1 MRLIRC
7 RLESV
12 RRHRAL
18 ELSFAPGL
26 TLVGGSNESGKSS
39 LVEAM
44 HRALFVKATAT
55 GAATRDLRSLTHAG
69 HPLVEL
75 DFEAKGHRW
84 SLQKCFRGASGTSR
98 LSRSGQEA
106 SLGADAEDQLATL
119 LGVDETIGSRQANRI
134 LPTRWSHLWVMQGL
148 AGRNLLD
155 LNAEY
160 YDLKGLIAAL
170 ETQAEES
177 LQSPLDQHVY
187 EQLESLVAASL
198 TSRGVKQNSELWK
211 RRQELKQ
218 ATEQRNEAQERLTA
232 YERACR
238 DLDGNEQALDDLE
251 RQVPEL
257 QRLRD
262 QHTALKDLQQRLAPL
277 RLQQQQWQQE
287 LNGLTG
293 LNNAIK
299 TAETAM
305 VQARRD
311 LESQLQASENRIQD
325 LKTQKTL
332 LDQQDRQRQRLEE
345 RGQFLRRL
353 QDQQRL
359 RASID
364 QMQRRREQ
372 QLQLEQ
378 QQAELRRGLQEMPG
392 GDAKALADLQA
403 QRRQLREL
411 EIRLQGMAS
420 RIQLI
425 TADLGVRVDGE
436 TIATGEVLQRAGA
449 FRVVVGDGVEIAVSP
464 GEGTGCSE
472 LIGEQERART
482 QLQAALTL
490 WGVDSVDAAEA
501 QFRSREQ
508 QQQALSLVDARL
520 RQLVE
525 QASTSE
531 GSESLEKLKAQLDS
545 LQQQDA
551 ALPPEDMPGETDDLD
566 QALEEC
572 RQQYRAVQEQL
583 RSLKQRLDQSDQSHQ
598 RKERQL
604 QEHRLQLERMVVE
617 HRQKMDQKQ
626 AIEERQGSPNE
637 IRTRLEAVTQQCE
650 QLQRRLHQ
658 LCEDSGLALGLDA
671 SQALAALDEREQR
684 LNRQL
689 ADLNRE
695 RGALL
700 ERCEQLGNREL
711 HAELE
716 EAIQRQE
723 VAAQAEQQET
733 QLVDARVMLL
743 KRFQS
748 ARSDLS
754 QRYSAPLSTSI
765 DGFLAP
771 LLQESGDR
779 SELRFDAKQGFS
791 DLRLQR
797 SGQSMDFAQLS
808 GGLKEQLNAAV
819 RMAMAHTLAEAH
831 DGCLPL
837 LFDDAF
843 TNTDP
848 VRLDLVKSMLRQAVD
863 LGLQVVVLS
872 CDPDPYVEIADHVVA
887 LSS

>member
-75 DFEAKGHRW
+75 DFESKGHCW
-84 SLQKCFRGASGTSR
+84 SLQKCFRGAGGTSR
-98 LSRSGQEA
+98 LSRTGQA
-106 SLGADAEDQLATL
+106 ALLGADAEDHLATL

-148 AGRNLLD
+148 AGRNLLALD
-155 LNAEY
+155 AEY
-160 YDLKGLIAAL
+160 YDLNGLIAAL

-198 TSRGVKQNSELWK
+198 TSRGVKQNSDLWK

-218 ATEQRNEAQERLTA
+218 AIEARNEAQERLTA
-232 YERACR
+232 YEHACR
-238 DLDGNEQALDDLE
+238 DLDGNEQALSDLE
-251 RQVPEL
+251 RQAPEL

-277 RLQQQQWQQE
+277 RLQQQQWAQE
-287 LNGLTG
+287 LSGLTG
-293 LNNAIK
+293 LTKAIK
-299 TAETAM
+299 TAEIAM
-305 VQARRD
+305 VEARRE
-311 LESQLQASENRIQD
+311 LESQVQSSQDRIQD
-325 LKTQKTL
+325 LKSQQTK
-332 LDQQDRQRQRLEE
+332 LDQQDCQRQRLEE
-345 RGQFLRRL
+345 RGQSLRRR

-359 RASID
+359 RASIN
-364 QMQRRREQ
+364 QIQRRREQ
-372 QLQLEQ
+372 QLKLEKQ
-378 QQAELRRGLQEMPG
+378 QVELRRALQRMPG
-392 GDAKALADLQA
+392 GDAKALSDLQA
-403 QRRQLREL
+403 QHRQLREL
-411 EIRLQGMAS
+411 EIRLQSMAS
-420 RIQLI
+420 RIEVI
-425 TADLGVRVDGE
+425 SSDLVVTVDGE
-436 TIATGEVLQRAGA
+436 SIVTGEVLQRAGA
-449 FRVVVGDGVEIAVSP
+449 FRIAVGDGVEIAVSP

-472 LIGEQERART
+472 LIAEQERART

-490 WGVDSVDAAEA
+490 WGVDSVEAAEA
-501 QFRSREQ
+501 QFRSREH
-508 QQQALSLVDARL
+508 QQQALSLTDARL

-525 QASTSE
+525 QDGSAE
-531 GSESLEKLKAQLDS
+531 GSEALEKLQAQLDA

-551 ALPPEDMPGETDDLD
+551 ELEPEDMAGEIVDLD
-566 QALEEC
+566 QALAEC
-572 RQQYRAVQEQL
+572 RQQYRAVQELL
-583 RSLKQRLDQSDQSHQ
+583 RSLKQRLDQSDQAHQ
-598 RKERQL
+598 RNERQL
-604 QEHRLQLERMVVE
+604 QEHRLQLERLRVE

-626 AIEERQGSPNE
+626 AIEERLGSPDQ
-637 IRTRLEAVTQQCE
+637 IRTRLEAVTQECD
-650 QLQRRLHQ
+650 QLQQRLHQ
-658 LCEDSGLALGLDA
+658 VCEASGLAEGLDA
-671 SQALAALDEREQR
+671 SQALIALDEQEQR

-700 ERCEQLGNREL
+700 ERCERLGNREL

-723 VAAQAEQQET
+723 VAVQAEKQET

-779 SELRFDAKQGFS
+779 SELRFDAKEGFS

-819 RMAMAHTLAEAH
+819 RMAMAHTLSEAH

-848 VRLDLVKSMLRQAVD
+848 VRLKVVKSMLRQAVD

-872 CDPDPYVEIADHVVA
+872 CDPDPYVEIADHVVS
-887 LSS
+887 L

>member
-75 DFEAKGHRW
+75 DFESKGHCW
-84 SLQKCFRGASGTSR
+84 SLQKCFRGAGGTSR
-98 LSRSGQEA
+98 LSRTGQA
-106 SLGADAEDQLATL
+106 ALLGADAEDHLATL

-148 AGRNLLD
+148 AGRNLLALD
-155 LNAEY
+155 AEY
-160 YDLKGLIAAL
+160 YDLNGLIAAL

-198 TSRGVKQNSELWK
+198 TSRGVKQNSDLWK

-218 ATEQRNEAQERLTA
+218 AIEARNEAQERLTA
-232 YERACR
+232 YEHACR
-238 DLDGNEQALDDLE
+238 DLDGNEQALSDLE
-251 RQVPEL
+251 RQAPEL

-277 RLQQQQWQQE
+277 RLQQQQWAQE
-287 LNGLTG
+287 LSGLTG
-293 LNNAIK
+293 LTKAIK
-299 TAETAM
+299 TAEIAM
-305 VQARRD
+305 VEARRE
-311 LESQLQASENRIQD
+311 LESQVQSSQDRIQD
-325 LKTQKTL
+325 LKSQQTK
-332 LDQQDRQRQRLEE
+332 LDQQDCQRQRLEE
-345 RGQFLRRL
+345 RGQSLRRR

-359 RASID
+359 RASIN
-364 QMQRRREQ
+364 QIQRRREQ
-372 QLQLEQ
+372 QLKLEKQ
-378 QQAELRRGLQEMPG
+378 QVELRRALQRMPG
-392 GDAKALADLQA
+392 GDAKALSDLQA
-403 QRRQLREL
+403 QHRQLREL
-411 EIRLQGMAS
+411 EIRLQSMAS
-420 RIQLI
+420 RIEVI
-425 TADLGVRVDGE
+425 SSDLVVTVDGE
-436 TIATGEVLQRAGA
+436 SIVTGEVLQRAGA
-449 FRVVVGDGVEIAVSP
+449 FRIAVGDGVEIAVSP

-472 LIGEQERART
+472 LIAEQERART

-490 WGVDSVDAAEA
+490 WGVDSVEAAEA
-501 QFRSREQ
+501 QFRSREH
-508 QQQALSLVDARL
+508 QQQALSLTDARL

-525 QASTSE
+525 QDGSAE
-531 GSESLEKLKAQLDS
+531 GSEALEKLQAQLDA

-551 ALPPEDMPGETDDLD
+551 ELEPEDMAGEIVDLD
-566 QALEEC
+566 QALADC
-572 RQQYRAVQEQL
+572 RQQYRAVQELL
-583 RSLKQRLDQSDQSHQ
+583 RSLKQRLDQSDQAHQ
-598 RKERQL
+598 RNERQL
-604 QEHRLQLERMVVE
+604 QEHRLQLERLRVE

-626 AIEERQGSPNE
+626 AIEERLGSPDQ
-637 IRTRLEAVTQQCE
+637 IRTRLEAVTQECD
-650 QLQRRLHQ
+650 QLQQRLHQ
-658 LCEDSGLALGLDA
+658 VCEASGLAEGLDA
-671 SQALAALDEREQR
+671 SQALIALDEQEQR

-700 ERCEQLGNREL
+700 ERCERLGNREL

-723 VAAQAEQQET
+723 VAVQAEKQET

-779 SELRFDAKQGFS
+779 SELRFDAKEGFS

-819 RMAMAHTLAEAH
+819 RMAMAHTLSEAH

-848 VRLDLVKSMLRQAVD
+848 VRLKVVKSMLRQAVD

-872 CDPDPYVEIADHVVA
+872 CDPDPYVEIADHVVS
-887 LSS
+887 L

>member
-75 DFEAKGHRW
+75 DFESKGHCW
-84 SLQKCFRGASGTSR
+84 SLQKCFRGAGGTSR
-98 LSRSGQEA
+98 LSRTGQA
-106 SLGADAEDQLATL
+106 ALLGADAEDHLATL

-148 AGRNLLD
+148 AGRNLLALD
-155 LNAEY
+155 AEY
-160 YDLKGLIAAL
+160 YDLNGLIAAL

-198 TSRGVKQNSELWK
+198 TSRGVKQNSDLWK

-218 ATEQRNEAQERLTA
+218 AIEARNEAQERLTA
-232 YERACR
+232 YEHACR
-238 DLDGNEQALDDLE
+238 DLDGNEQALSDLE
-251 RQVPEL
+251 RQAPEL

-277 RLQQQQWQQE
+277 RLQQQQWAQE
-287 LNGLTG
+287 LSGLTG
-293 LNNAIK
+293 LTKAIK
-299 TAETAM
+299 TAEIAM
-305 VQARRD
+305 VEARRE
-311 LESQLQASENRIQD
+311 LESQVQSSQDRIQD
-325 LKTQKTL
+325 LKSQQTK
-332 LDQQDRQRQRLEE
+332 LDQQDCQRQRLEE
-345 RGQFLRRL
+345 RGQSLRRR

-359 RASID
+359 RASIN
-364 QMQRRREQ
+364 QIQRRREQ
-372 QLQLEQ
+372 QLKLEKQ
-378 QQAELRRGLQEMPG
+378 QVELRRALQRMPG
-392 GDAKALADLQA
+392 GDAKALSDLQA
-403 QRRQLREL
+403 QHRQLREL
-411 EIRLQGMAS
+411 EIRLQSMAS
-420 RIQLI
+420 RIEVI
-425 TADLGVRVDGE
+425 SSDLVVTVDGE
-436 TIATGEVLQRAGA
+436 SIVTGEVLQRAGA
-449 FRVVVGDGVEIAVSP
+449 FRIAVGDGVEIAVSP

-472 LIGEQERART
+472 LIAEQERART

-490 WGVDSVDAAEA
+490 WGVDSVEAAEA
-501 QFRSREQ
+501 QFRSREH
-508 QQQALSLVDARL
+508 QQQALSLTDARL

-525 QASTSE
+525 QDGSAE
-531 GSESLEKLKAQLDS
+531 GSEALEKLQAQLDA

-551 ALPPEDMPGETDDLD
+551 ELEPEDMAGEIVDLD
-566 QALEEC
+566 QALADC
-572 RQQYRAVQEQL
+572 RQQYRAVQELL
-583 RSLKQRLDQSDQSHQ
+583 RSLKQRLDQSDQAHQ
-598 RKERQL
+598 RNERQL
-604 QEHRLQLERMVVE
+604 QEHRLQLERLRVE

-626 AIEERQGSPNE
+626 AIEERLGSPDQ
-637 IRTRLEAVTQQCE
+637 IRTRLEAVTQECD
-650 QLQRRLHQ
+650 QLQQRLHQ
-658 LCEDSGLALGLDA
+658 LCEASGLAEGLDA
-671 SQALAALDEREQR
+671 SQALIALDEQEQR

-700 ERCEQLGNREL
+700 ERCERLGNREL

-723 VAAQAEQQET
+723 VAVQAEKQET

-779 SELRFDAKQGFS
+779 SELRFDAKEGFS

-819 RMAMAHTLAEAH
+819 RMAMAHTLSEAH

-848 VRLDLVKSMLRQAVD
+848 VRLKVVKSMLRQAVD

-872 CDPDPYVEIADHVVA
+872 CDPDPYVEIADHVVS
-887 LSS
+887 L

>member
-12 RRHRAL
+12 RRHRVL
-18 ELSFAPGL
+18 ELSFATGL

-69 HPLVEL
+69 HPQVEL
-75 DFEAKGHRW
+75 TFEAKGHCW

-98 LSRSGQEA
+98 LSRAGQEA
-106 SLGADAEDQLATL
+106 FLGADAEDHLASL
-119 LGVDETIGSRQANRI
+119 LGVDETIGSRQANRM

-155 LNAEY
+155 LDAKY
-160 YDLKGLIAAL
+160 YDLNGLIAAL

-211 RRQELKQ
+211 RRQELQQ
-218 ATEQRNEAQERLTA
+218 AIEQRNEAEERLAT

-238 DLDGNEQALDDLE
+238 DLDDNEQALADLE
-251 RQVPEL
+251 RQAPEL
-257 QRLRD
+257 QRLRQ
-262 QHTALKDLQQRLAPL
+262 QHTDLKDLQQRLAPL

-287 LNGLTG
+287 LNGLRH

-305 VQARRD
+305 VEARRA
-311 LESQLQASENRIQD
+311 LEIQVQASQNRIQG
-325 LKTQKTL
+325 LEKQQTL
-332 LDQQDRQRQRLEE
+332 LDQQDRERLSLEE
-345 RGQFLRRL
+345 RGQFLRRG

-359 RASID
+359 RARID
-364 QMQRRREQ
+364 QIQRRREQ
-372 QLQLEQ
+372 QLKLEH
-378 QQAELRRGLQEMPG
+378 QQAELRHGLRTMPG
-392 GDAKALADLQA
+392 GDAKALSELQT
-403 QRRQLREL
+403 QHRRLREL
-411 EIRLQGMAS
+411 EIRLQSMAS
-420 RIQLI
+420 RIEVI
-425 TADLGVRVDGE
+425 TTDLGVTVDGE
-436 TIATGEVLQRAGA
+436 SVATGEAVHRAGA
-449 FRVVVGDGVEIAVSP
+449 FRVVVGDGVELVVSP

-472 LIGEQERART
+472 LIDEQERART
-482 QLQAALTL
+482 QLQAALTI

-501 QFRSREQ
+501 QCRSRDQ
-508 QQQALSLVDARL
+508 QQQALSLIDARL

-525 QASTSE
+525 QD
-531 GSESLEKLKAQLDS
+531 GPSESSEALEKLQTQLDA
-545 LQQQDA
+545 LQQQA
-551 ALPPEDMPGETDDLD
+551 AAFEPEHLPAEIVDFD

-572 RQQYRAVQEQL
+572 RQQYRAAQEQL
-583 RSLKQRLDQSDQSHQ
+583 RTLKQRLDQSDQAHQ
-598 RKERQL
+598 RMERQL
-604 QEHRLQLERMVVE
+604 QQHRLHLERLVVE
-617 HRQKMDQKQ
+617 HRQKMDQKG
-626 AIEERQGSPNE
+626 AIEERQGSPNQ
-637 IRTRLEAVTQQCE
+637 IRTRLEAVTQECE
-650 QLQRRLHQ
+650 QLQQKLDQ
-658 LCEDSGLALGLDA
+658 VCEASGLAPGLDA
-671 SQALAALDEREQR
+671 SQALVALDDREQR

-700 ERCEQLGNREL
+700 ERCERLGHREL

-723 VAAQAEQQET
+723 VAVQAEQQET
-733 QLVDARVMLL
+733 QLVDARVLLL

-754 QRYSAPLSTSI
+754 QRYSAPLSNSI

-779 SELRFDAKQGFS
+779 SELRFDAKEGFS

-819 RMAMAHTLAEAH
+819 RMAMAHTLSEAH

-848 VRLDLVKSMLRQAVD
+848 RRLELVKRMLRQAVD

-872 CDPDPYVEIADHVVA
+872 CDPDPYVEIADHVVS
-887 LSS
+887 L

>member
-75 DFEAKGHRW
+75 DFESKGHCW
-84 SLQKCFRGASGTSR
+84 SLQKCFRGAGGTSR
-98 LSRSGQEA
+98 LSRAGQEA
-106 SLGADAEDQLATL
+106 LLGADAEDHLATL

-148 AGRNLLD
+148 AGRNLLALD
-155 LNAEY
+155 AEY
-160 YDLKGLIAAL
+160 YDLNGLIAAL

-198 TSRGVKQNSELWK
+198 TSRGVKQNSDLWK

-218 ATEQRNEAQERLTA
+218 AIEARNEAQERLTA
-232 YERACR
+232 YEHACR
-238 DLDGNEQALDDLE
+238 DLDGNEQALSDLE
-251 RQVPEL
+251 RQAPEL

-277 RLQQQQWQQE
+277 RLQQQQWTQE

-293 LNNAIK
+293 LTKAIK
-299 TAETAM
+299 TAEIAM
-305 VQARRD
+305 DEARRE
-311 LESQLQASENRIQD
+311 LESQVQFSQDRIQD
-325 LKTQKTL
+325 LKTQQTQ

-345 RGQFLRRL
+345 RGQSLRRR

-364 QMQRRREQ
+364 QIQRRREQ
-372 QLQLEQ
+372 QLKLEQ
-378 QQAELRRGLQEMPG
+378 QQVELRRALQRMPG
-392 GDAKALADLQA
+392 GDAKALSDLQA
-403 QRRQLREL
+403 QHRQLREL
-411 EIRLQGMAS
+411 EIRLQSMAS
-420 RIQLI
+420 RIEVI
-425 TADLGVRVDGE
+425 ATDLGVTVDGE
-436 TIATGEVLQRAGA
+436 SIAAGEVLQRAGA
-449 FRVVVGDGVEIAVSP
+449 FRVAVGDRVEITVSP

-472 LIGEQERART
+472 LIAEQERART
-482 QLQAALTL
+482 QLHAALTL
-490 WGVDSVDAAEA
+490 WGVDSVEAAEA

-508 QQQALSLVDARL
+508 QQQALSLMDARL

-525 QASTSE
+525 QDGPSE
-531 GSESLEKLKAQLDS
+531 GSDALETLQAQFDA

-551 ALPPEDMPGETDDLD
+551 ELEPEDKPGEIVDLD
-566 QALEEC
+566 QALAEC
-572 RQQYRAVQEQL
+572 RQHYRAVQEQR
-583 RSLKQRLDQSDQSHQ
+583 RSLKQRLDQSDQAHQ

-604 QEHRLQLERMVVE
+604 QEHRLQLERLRVE

-626 AIEERQGSPNE
+626 AIEERLGSPDQ
-637 IRTRLEAVTQQCE
+637 IRTRLEAVTQECD
-650 QLQRRLHQ
+650 QLQQRLHQ
-658 LCEDSGLALGLDA
+658 LCEASGLAQGLDA
-671 SQALAALDEREQR
+671 SQALVALDEREQR

-695 RGALL
+695 QGALL
-700 ERCEQLGNREL
+700 ERCERLGNREL

-723 VAAQAEQQET
+723 VAVQAEKQET

-779 SELRFDAKQGFS
+779 SELRFDAKEGFS

-819 RMAMAHTLAEAH
+819 RMAMAHTLSEAH

-848 VRLDLVKSMLRQAVD
+848 VRLKVVKSMLRQAVD

-872 CDPDPYVEIADHVVA
+872 CDPDPYVEIADHVVS
-887 LSS
+887 L

>member
-75 DFEAKGHRW
+75 DFESKGHCW
-84 SLQKCFRGASGTSR
+84 SLQKCFRGAGGTSR
-98 LSRSGQEA
+98 LSRTGQA
-106 SLGADAEDQLATL
+106 ALLGADAEDHLATL

-148 AGRNLLD
+148 AGRNLLALD
-155 LNAEY
+155 AEY
-160 YDLKGLIAAL
+160 YDLNGLIAAL

-198 TSRGVKQNSELWK
+198 TSRGVKQNSDLWK

-218 ATEQRNEAQERLTA
+218 AIEARNEAQERLTA
-232 YERACR
+232 YEHACR
-238 DLDGNEQALDDLE
+238 DLDGNEQALSDLE
-251 RQVPEL
+251 RQAPEL

-277 RLQQQQWQQE
+277 RLQQQQWAQE
-287 LNGLTG
+287 LSGLTG
-293 LNNAIK
+293 LTKAIK
-299 TAETAM
+299 TAEIAM
-305 VQARRD
+305 VEARRE
-311 LESQLQASENRIQD
+311 LESQVQSSQDRIQD
-325 LKTQKTL
+325 LKSQQTK
-332 LDQQDRQRQRLEE
+332 LDQQDCQRQRLEE
-345 RGQFLRRL
+345 RGQSLRRR

-359 RASID
+359 RASIN
-364 QMQRRREQ
+364 QIQRRREQ
-372 QLQLEQ
+372 QLKLEKQ
-378 QQAELRRGLQEMPG
+378 QVELRRALQRMPG
-392 GDAKALADLQA
+392 GDAKALSDLQA
-403 QRRQLREL
+403 QHRQLREL
-411 EIRLQGMAS
+411 EIRLQSMAS
-420 RIQLI
+420 RIEVI
-425 TADLGVRVDGE
+425 SSDLVVTVDGE
-436 TIATGEVLQRAGA
+436 SIVTGEVLQRAGA
-449 FRVVVGDGVEIAVSP
+449 FRIAVGDGVEIAVSP

-472 LIGEQERART
+472 LIAEQERART

-490 WGVDSVDAAEA
+490 WGVDSVEAAEA
-501 QFRSREQ
+501 QFRSREH
-508 QQQALSLVDARL
+508 QQQALSLTDARL

-525 QASTSE
+525 QDGSAE
-531 GSESLEKLKAQLDS
+531 GSEALEKLQAQLDA

-551 ALPPEDMPGETDDLD
+551 ELEPEDMAGEIVDLD
-566 QALEEC
+566 QALADC
-572 RQQYRAVQEQL
+572 RQQYRAVQELL
-583 RSLKQRLDQSDQSHQ
+583 RSLKQRLDQSDQAHQ
-598 RKERQL
+598 RNERQL
-604 QEHRLQLERMVVE
+604 QEHRLQLERLRVE

-626 AIEERQGSPNE
+626 AIEERLGSPDQ
-637 IRTRLEAVTQQCE
+637 IRTRLEAVTQECD
-650 QLQRRLHQ
+650 QLQQRLHQ
-658 LCEDSGLALGLDA
+658 VCEASGLAEGLDA
-671 SQALAALDEREQR
+671 SQALIALDEQEQR

-700 ERCEQLGNREL
+700 ERCERLGNREL

-723 VAAQAEQQET
+723 VAVQAEKQET

-779 SELRFDAKQGFS
+779 SELRFDAKEGFS

-819 RMAMAHTLAEAH
+819 RMAMAHTLSEAH

-848 VRLDLVKSMLRQAVD
+848 VRLKVVKSMLRQAVD

-872 CDPDPYVEIADHVVA
+872 CDPDPYIEIADHVVS
-887 LSS
+887 L

>member
-55 GAATRDLRSLTHAG
+55 GASTRDLRSLTHAG

-75 DFEAKGHRW
+75 DFESKGHCW
-84 SLQKCFRGASGTSR
+84 SLQKCFRGAGGTSR
-98 LSRSGQEA
+98 LSRAGQEA
-106 SLGADAEDQLATL
+106 LLGADAEDHLATL

-148 AGRNLLD
+148 AGRNLLA

-160 YDLKGLIAAL
+160 YDLNGLIAAL

-198 TSRGVKQNSELWK
+198 TSRGVKQNSDLWK

-218 ATEQRNEAQERLTA
+218 AIEARNEAQERLTA
-232 YERACR
+232 YEHACR
-238 DLDGNEQALDDLE
+238 DLDGNEQALSDLE
-251 RQVPEL
+251 RQAPEL

-262 QHTALKDLQQRLAPL
+262 QHSALKDLQQRLAPL
-277 RLQQQQWQQE
+277 RLQQQQWSQE
-287 LNGLTG
+287 LKGLTG
-293 LNNAIK
+293 LTKAIK
-299 TAETAM
+299 TAEIAM
-305 VQARRD
+305 GEARLE
-311 LESQLQASENRIQD
+311 LESQVQFSQDRLQD
-325 LKTQKTL
+325 LKTQQTQ

-345 RGQFLRRL
+345 RGQSLRRR

-364 QMQRRREQ
+364 QIQRRREQ
-372 QLQLEQ
+372 QLKLEQ
-378 QQAELRRGLQEMPG
+378 QQVELRRALQRMPG
-392 GDAKALADLQA
+392 GDAKALSDLQA
-403 QRRQLREL
+403 QHRQLREL
-411 EIRLQGMAS
+411 EIRLQSMAS
-420 RIQLI
+420 RIEVI
-425 TADLGVRVDGE
+425 STDLGVTVDGE
-436 TIATGEVLQRAGA
+436 SIAAGEVLQRAGA
-449 FRVVVGDGVEIAVSP
+449 FRVAVGDGVEIAVSP

-472 LIGEQERART
+472 LIAEQERARK
-482 QLQAALTL
+482 QLHAALTL
-490 WGVDSVDAAEA
+490 WGVDSVEAAEA

-508 QQQALSLVDARL
+508 QQQALSLMDARL

-525 QASTSE
+525 QDGPSE
-531 GSESLEKLKAQLDS
+531 GSEALETLQAQFDA

-551 ALPPEDMPGETDDLD
+551 ELEPEDKPGESVELD
-566 QALEEC
+566 QALAEC
-572 RQQYRAVQEQL
+572 RQHYRAVQEQL
-583 RSLKQRLDQSDQSHQ
+583 RSLKQRLDQSDQAHQ
-598 RKERQL
+598 RQERQL
-604 QEHRLQLERMVVE
+604 QEHRLQLERLRVE

-626 AIEERQGSPNE
+626 AIEQRLGSPDQ
-637 IRTRLEAVTQQCE
+637 IRTRLEAVTQECD
-650 QLQRRLHQ
+650 QLQQRLHQ
-658 LCEDSGLALGLDA
+658 LCEASGLAQGLDA
-671 SQALAALDEREQR
+671 SQALVALDEREQR

-700 ERCEQLGNREL
+700 ERCERLGNREL

-723 VAAQAEQQET
+723 VAGQAEKQET

-771 LLQESGDR
+771 LLQEAGDR
-779 SELRFDAKQGFS
+779 SELRFDSKEGFS

-819 RMAMAHTLAEAH
+819 RMAMAHTLSEAH

-848 VRLDLVKSMLRQAVD
+848 VRLKVVKSMLRQAVD

-872 CDPDPYVEIADHVVA
+872 CDPDPYVEIADHVVS
-887 LSS
+887 L

>member
-75 DFEAKGHRW
+75 DFESKGHCW
-84 SLQKCFRGASGTSR
+84 SLQKCFRGAGGTSR
-98 LSRSGQEA
+98 LSRTGQA
-106 SLGADAEDQLATL
+106 ALLGADAEDHLATL

-148 AGRNLLD
+148 AGRNLLALD
-155 LNAEY
+155 AEY
-160 YDLKGLIAAL
+160 YDLNGLIAAL

-198 TSRGVKQNSELWK
+198 TSRGVKQNSDLWK

-218 ATEQRNEAQERLTA
+218 AIEARNEAQERLTA
-232 YERACR
+232 YEHACR
-238 DLDGNEQALDDLE
+238 DLDGNEQALSDLE
-251 RQVPEL
+251 RQAPEL

-277 RLQQQQWQQE
+277 RLQQQQWAQE
-287 LNGLTG
+287 LSGLTG
-293 LNNAIK
+293 LTKAIK
-299 TAETAM
+299 TAEIAM
-305 VQARRD
+305 VEARRE
-311 LESQLQASENRIQD
+311 LESQIQSSQDRIQD
-325 LKTQKTL
+325 LKSQQTK
-332 LDQQDRQRQRLEE
+332 LDQQDCQRQRLEE
-345 RGQFLRRL
+345 RGQSLRRR

-359 RASID
+359 RASIN
-364 QMQRRREQ
+364 QIQRRREQ
-372 QLQLEQ
+372 QLKLEKQ
-378 QQAELRRGLQEMPG
+378 QVELRRALQRMPG
-392 GDAKALADLQA
+392 GDAKALSDLQA
-403 QRRQLREL
+403 QHRQLREL
-411 EIRLQGMAS
+411 EIRLQSMAS
-420 RIQLI
+420 RIEVI
-425 TADLGVRVDGE
+425 SSDLVVTVDGE
-436 TIATGEVLQRAGA
+436 SIVTGEVLQRAGA
-449 FRVVVGDGVEIAVSP
+449 FRIAVGDGVEIAVSP

-472 LIGEQERART
+472 LIAEQERART

-490 WGVDSVDAAEA
+490 WGVDSVEAAEA
-501 QFRSREQ
+501 QFRSREH
-508 QQQALSLVDARL
+508 QQQALSLTDARL

-525 QASTSE
+525 QDGSAE
-531 GSESLEKLKAQLDS
+531 GSEALEKLQAQLDA

-551 ALPPEDMPGETDDLD
+551 ELEPEDMAGEIVDLD
-566 QALEEC
+566 QALADC
-572 RQQYRAVQEQL
+572 RQQYRAVQELL
-583 RSLKQRLDQSDQSHQ
+583 RSLKQRLDQSDQAHQ
-598 RKERQL
+598 RNERQL
-604 QEHRLQLERMVVE
+604 QEHRLQLERLRVE

-626 AIEERQGSPNE
+626 AIEERLGSPDQ
-637 IRTRLEAVTQQCE
+637 IRTRLEAVTQECD
-650 QLQRRLHQ
+650 QLQQRLHQ
-658 LCEDSGLALGLDA
+658 VCEASGLAEGLDA
-671 SQALAALDEREQR
+671 SQALIALDEQEQR

-700 ERCEQLGNREL
+700 ERCERLGNREL

-723 VAAQAEQQET
+723 VAVQAEKQET

-771 LLQESGDR
+771 LLQKSGDR
-779 SELRFDAKQGFS
+779 SELRFDAKEGFS

-819 RMAMAHTLAEAH
+819 RMAMAHTLSEAH

-848 VRLDLVKSMLRQAVD
+848 VRLKVVKSMLRQAVD

-872 CDPDPYVEIADHVVA
+872 CDPDPYVEIADHVVS
-887 LSS
+887 L

>member
-55 GAATRDLRSLTHAG
+55 GAAIRDLRSLTHAG

-75 DFEAKGHRW
+75 DFESKGHCW
-84 SLQKCFRGASGTSR
+84 SLQKCFRGAGGTSR
-98 LSRSGQEA
+98 LSRTGQA
-106 SLGADAEDQLATL
+106 ALLGADAEDHLATL

-148 AGRNLLD
+148 AGRNLLALD
-155 LNAEY
+155 AEY
-160 YDLKGLIAAL
+160 YDLNGLIAAL

-198 TSRGVKQNSELWK
+198 TSRGVKQNSDLWK

-218 ATEQRNEAQERLTA
+218 AIEARNEAQERLTA
-232 YERACR
+232 YEHACR
-238 DLDGNEQALDDLE
+238 DLDGNEQALSDLE
-251 RQVPEL
+251 HQAPEL

-277 RLQQQQWQQE
+277 RLQQQQWAQE
-287 LNGLTG
+287 LSGLTG
-293 LNNAIK
+293 LTKAIK
-299 TAETAM
+299 TAEIAM
-305 VQARRD
+305 VEARRE
-311 LESQLQASENRIQD
+311 LESQVQSSQDRIQD
-325 LKTQKTL
+325 LKSQQTK
-332 LDQQDRQRQRLEE
+332 LDQQDCQRQRLEE
-345 RGQFLRRL
+345 RGQSLRRR

-359 RASID
+359 CASIN
-364 QMQRRREQ
+364 QIQRRREQ
-372 QLQLEQ
+372 QLKLEKQ
-378 QQAELRRGLQEMPG
+378 QVELRRALQRMPG
-392 GDAKALADLQA
+392 GDAKALSDLQA
-403 QRRQLREL
+403 QHRQLREL
-411 EIRLQGMAS
+411 EIRLQSMAS
-420 RIQLI
+420 RIEVLSS
-425 TADLGVRVDGE
+425 DLVVTVDGE
-436 TIATGEVLQRAGA
+436 SIVTGEVLQRAGA
-449 FRVVVGDGVEIAVSP
+449 FRIAVGDDVEIAVSP

-472 LIGEQERART
+472 LIAEQERART

-490 WGVDSVDAAEA
+490 WGVDSVEAAEA
-501 QFRSREQ
+501 QFRSREH
-508 QQQALSLVDARL
+508 QQQALSLTDARL

-525 QASTSE
+525 QDGSAE
-531 GSESLEKLKAQLDS
+531 GSEALEKLQAQLDA

-551 ALPPEDMPGETDDLD
+551 ELEPEDMAGEIVDLD
-566 QALEEC
+566 QALAEC
-572 RQQYRAVQEQL
+572 RQQYRAVQELL
-583 RSLKQRLDQSDQSHQ
+583 RSLKQRLDQSDQAHQ
-598 RKERQL
+598 RNERQL
-604 QEHRLQLERMVVE
+604 QEHRLQLERLRVE

-626 AIEERQGSPNE
+626 AIEERLGSPDQ
-637 IRTRLEAVTQQCE
+637 IRTRLEAVTQECD
-650 QLQRRLHQ
+650 QLQQRLHQ
-658 LCEDSGLALGLDA
+658 LCEASGLAGGLDA
-671 SQALAALDEREQR
+671 SQALIALDEQEQR

-700 ERCEQLGNREL
+700 ERCERLGNREL

-723 VAAQAEQQET
+723 VAVQAEKQET

-771 LLQESGDR
+771 LLQKSGDR
-779 SELRFDAKQGFS
+779 SELRFDAKEGFS

-819 RMAMAHTLAEAH
+819 RMAMAHTLSEAH

-848 VRLDLVKSMLRQAVD
+848 VRLKVVKSMLRQAVD

-872 CDPDPYVEIADHVVA
+872 CDPDPYVEIADHVVS
-887 LSS
+887 L